1 MELILRITE
10 RRQPSHLIHNS
21 VGVNPSVDGY
31 LSTFPGVGGLRATKA
46 GEVLE
51 VEGGALW
58 WQRPQRS
65 PERKQNIKK
74 ELYGRTG
81 LYGHMFIS
89 TKINGKKTRHHID
102 PPFSRLISI
111 FKTNYCITWRG
122 VKGYLQPGVPR
133 TSNIWISSSHF
144 VEHNVIG
151 HGPSSSP
158 AADRAARRC
167 GPPA

>member
-1 MELILRITE
+1 MNIIQTRTSDIMELILHITK
-10 RRQPSHLIHNS
+10 RHPPSHFINNFFKEAKKNQWM
-21 VGVNPSVDGY
+21 VN

-81 LYGHMFIS
+81 FYSHLLCTIY
-89 TKINGKKTRHHID
+89 IN
-102 PPFSRLISI
+102 
-111 FKTNYCITWRG
+111 
-122 VKGYLQPGVPR
+122 
-133 TSNIWISSSHF
+133 
-144 VEHNVIG
+144 
-151 HGPSSSP
+151 
-158 AADRAARRC
+158 
-167 GPPA
+167 

>member
-10 RRQPSHLIHNS
+10 RRQPSHLINNS

-65 PERKQNIKK
+65 PERKHNIKK
-74 ELYGRTG
+74 DESQGCLSSSTG
-81 LYGHMFIS
+81 LPAVLRCASPVQQGSLLYW
-89 TKINGKKTRHHID
+89 
-102 PPFSRLISI
+102 RLLW
-111 FKTNYCITWRG
+111 K
-122 VKGYLQPGVPR
+122 
-133 TSNIWISSSHF
+133 
-144 VEHNVIG
+144 
-151 HGPSSSP
+151 
-158 AADRAARRC
+158 
-167 GPPA
+167 

>member
-1 MELILRITE
+1 MELILHITK
-10 RRQPSHLIHNS
+10 RRQPSHFINNS
-21 VGVNPSVDGY
+21 VGVKPSVDGY

-111 FKTNYCITWRG
+111 LKQTI
-122 VKGYLQPGVPR
+122 
-133 TSNIWISSSHF
+133 
-144 VEHNVIG
+144 
-151 HGPSSSP
+151 
-158 AADRAARRC
+158 A
-167 GPPA
+167 